1 MENFRGDLFGF
12 KLECQSPPGA
22 AGNCSEGFLKP
33 QRVNLDYHAVDF
45 KRELLP
51 KFIHLPVE
59 FEDLLDSSAP
69 LPVRIYFE
77 TPVMETLEQF
87 PVSFERL
94 ARDLAH
100 SVAIDVEGPFCRD
113 G

>member
-1 MENFRGDLFGF
+1 
-12 KLECQSPPGA
+12 
-22 AGNCSEGFLKP
+22 
-33 QRVNLDYHAVDF
+33 
-45 KRELLP
+45 
-51 KFIHLPVE
+51 VE
-59 FEDLLDSSAP
+59 FEDFLDSSAP

-87 PVSFERL
+87 PVGFERL
-94 ARDLAH
+94 AGDLPH